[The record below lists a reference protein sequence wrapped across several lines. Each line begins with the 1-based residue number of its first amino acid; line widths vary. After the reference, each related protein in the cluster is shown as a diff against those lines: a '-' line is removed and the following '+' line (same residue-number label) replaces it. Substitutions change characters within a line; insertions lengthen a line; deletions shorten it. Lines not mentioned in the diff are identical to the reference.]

1 MNGQR
6 TILIVDDNFMNRRLV
21 AAMLNDTSYCLV
33 EKDNGREGLEYA
45 LGHRDELDLILL
57 DIGMPDISG
66 IDICRSIRE
75 HETGGVRL
83 PIIAYTA
90 HAMSEERRSFLNAGF
105 DDILIKPITRDEF
118 LSVLEKHLI
127 RHHPALGRTPGE
139 QP

>member
-1 MNGQR
+1 
-6 TILIVDDNFMNRRLV
+6 
-21 AAMLNDTSYCLV
+21 MLNGTSYCLV
-33 EKDNGREGLEYA
+33 EKDNGQEGLDYA
-45 LGHRDELDLILL
+45 LGHREELDLVLL

-66 IDICRSIRE
+66 IDICRSIRGQE
-75 HETGGVRL
+75 DGRCRL

-118 LSVLEKHLI
+118 LSVLERHLN
-127 RHHPALGRTPGE
+127 RHHPARGRTTGE